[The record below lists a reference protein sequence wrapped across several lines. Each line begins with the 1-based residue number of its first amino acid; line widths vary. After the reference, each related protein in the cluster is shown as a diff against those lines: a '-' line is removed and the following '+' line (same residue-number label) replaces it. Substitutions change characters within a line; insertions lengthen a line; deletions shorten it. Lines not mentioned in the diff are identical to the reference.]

1 MQVIPFP
8 VKPVWQV
15 QMYEPTVSV
24 QSALTSQGPVEHNS
38 LKTKYLELIMGSS
51 KIAQIHMKYNS
62 VGSYSSLSI
71 HVRGKLI
78 MLS

>member
-1 MQVIPFP
+1 MIPFP
-8 VKPVWQV
+8 VKPIWQV
-15 QMYEPTVSV
+15 QMDDEPTVSV

-51 KIAQIHMKYNS
+51 KIAQIHMKYIS
-62 VGSYSSLSI
+62 VGSYSSLTI